1 MVKIDL
7 DATAAMC
14 PQGEVPVDSE
24 IASEQTYSGI
34 DRGVGHRPSWREL
47 VAGQA
52 VIRLSRIASLT
63 VITLLSVGLWALIWV
78 AASSLAAVWL
88 R

>member
-7 DATAAMC
+7 DATAGIC
-14 PQGEVPVDSE
+14 PQGGGPGG
-24 IASEQTYSGI
+24 QR
-34 DRGVGHRPSWREL
+34 DRVRANLFRHRPRVGHRPSWREL
-47 VAGQA
+47 VARQA
-52 VIRLSRIASLT
+52 VIRLSGIASLT